1 MGHPSKKLEAKDLKK
16 VLALGMLGLLVA
28 FAAALATSATF
39 SDYNASRSVHWTI
52 VTDDTELIDLN
63 PLQPYAYINNGGVL
77 VIDFSANNPKYP
89 GYGDGISPS
98 SEYNFD
104 EVFEVSNDLWE
115 DTTIVVR
122 ITSNLSNIE
131 FYGHEGG
138 VYAVDGGAEATAS
151 DSARTDVCFILNR
164 GEAKKIGIDLSANG
178 DSPDDI
184 WNAKMTIKAYRLGT
198 EPPELPAGCHGG
210 GS

>member
-1 MGHPSKKLEAKDLKK
+1 MKKL
-16 VLALGMLGLLVA
+16 LALGMLGLLVA

-52 VTDDTELIDLN
+52 VTDDTELIDLT
-63 PLQPYAYINNGGVL
+63 PLQPYAYINDGGVL
-77 VIDFSANNPKYP
+77 VIDFSANNQNYP

-138 VYAVDGGAEATAS
+138 VYAVSGAPATAS
-151 DSARTDVCFILNR
+151 DSASDEVCFILNR
-164 GEAKKIGIDLSANG
+164 GDAKKIGIDLSANG
-178 DSPDDI
+178 DSPGDI
-184 WNAKMTIKAYRLGT
+184 WNAKMTVEAYRLGT
-198 EPPELPAGCHGG
+198 EPADLSNCLLYTSPSPRD
-210 GS
+210 S